1 MCDKTAKSSKC
12 FFQKKTSN
20 TLVFFIELHFI
31 QCSTENLSLPL
42 NLSHSYDSEGRLTN
56 VTFPTGVVTSLGYD
70 METVSTVE
78 RESFE
83 RDEAATMTT
92 NQSAIQSVLA
102 LQQGNLFTLNGA
114 CVLWGIECTL
124 ENAKCKC
131 FADQLKNNYVLGYD
145 HSFWILYAN
154 GMSTHFQTEPHILS
168 GASSPTLACR
178 NMTLPDDSGQNL
190 VEWRFRKEQT
200 RTKVTVFGRKLRVR
214 TEI

>member
-1 MCDKTAKSSKC
+1 MFVVLSFQACVARLLSQVNAFSK
-12 FFQKKTSN
+12 QKTSD

-124 ENAKCKC
+124 ENA
-131 FADQLKNNYVLGYD
+131 LMPNVNVL
-145 HSFWILYAN
+145 
-154 GMSTHFQTEPHILS
+154 QTS
-168 GASSPTLACR
+168 
-178 NMTLPDDSGQNL
+178 
-190 VEWRFRKEQT
+190 
-200 RTKVTVFGRKLRVR
+200 
-214 TEI
+214 